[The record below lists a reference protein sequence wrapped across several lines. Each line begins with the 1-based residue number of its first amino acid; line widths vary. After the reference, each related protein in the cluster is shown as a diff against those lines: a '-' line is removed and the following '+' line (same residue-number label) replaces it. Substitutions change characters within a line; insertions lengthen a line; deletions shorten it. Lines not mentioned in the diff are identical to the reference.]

1 MAGVREERLAEN
13 STLLFDSAIL
23 LNQLYIFAS
32 KCFLNMTSTSFL
44 KSKAFKQ
51 REENARE
58 KVRQASKQDLLAD
71 LSR

>member
-1 MAGVREERLAEN
+1 
-13 STLLFDSAIL
+13 
-23 LNQLYIFAS
+23 
-32 KCFLNMTSTSFL
+32 MTSTSFL